1 MSKIDLNKYNTKEEL
16 NRLLDS
22 VKVNFGDVL
31 TRSEQTSLID
41 EINIKLNGGV
51 KYTKDEIC
59 QLIKEG
65 SADIDDI
72 N

>member
-1 MSKIDLNKYNTKEEL
+1 MIDLNNYNTKEEL

-31 TRSEQTSLID
+31 TRSEQANLID

-51 KYTKDEIC
+51 KYTKDEVY
-59 QLIKEG
+59 QLIKES
-65 SADIDDI
+65 SAEIDDI

>member
-1 MSKIDLNKYNTKEEL
+1 MIDLNNYNTKEEL

-31 TRSEQTSLID
+31 TRCQQANLID

-51 KYTKDEIC
+51 KYTKDELY
-59 QLIKEG
+59 QFIKES

>member
-51 KYTKDEIC
+51 KYTKEEVY
-59 QLIKEG
+59 QSIKDG